1 MIKLVNDTI
10 DKNDVNQ
17 LIEWLGSNPRLTK
30 GPVTLELERKWSD
43 WLGVENS
50 IFCNSGSSANL
61 LMLWALVEAG
71 RISKDAKVVV
81 PSVAWATDLAPVM
94 QLGMTPIL
102 CDSNLHDLSVD
113 INHLEVLFN
122 ETKPDVLLLVSVL
135 GLVPEMESIVQL
147 CKKYNV
153 ILLEDT
159 CESMGSEYQCRK
171 LGTFGL
177 MSSFSTYF
185 GHHISTIEG
194 GFVST
199 NDEELYEVLKS
210 IRSHGWDRDASP
222 EYSKELRDKWK
233 TSDFDSLYTF
243 YHSGFNLRSTDL
255 QAYIGLGQ
263 IDKLDDI
270 CIKRNHNY
278 NLYQDLLSDFRPYML
293 DWPEN
298 FTSNFAYPVIA
309 RNRNK
314 IVKKLQQSNIE
325 VRPMICGSMG
335 TQPFYV
341 KKYGRKELP
350 NVSVIDKYGF
360 YVPNHPGLKEKDIEK
375 IASIIKQ

>member
-71 RISKDAKVVV
+71 RITKDAKVVV

-147 CKKYNV
+147 CDKYNV

-222 EYSKELRDKWK
+222 EYSTELRNKWK

-263 IDKLDDI
+263 IDKLDNI
-270 CIKRNHNY
+270 CIKRNYNY

-309 RNRNK
+309 KNRND
-314 IVKKLQQSNIE
+314 IVKRLQESNIE

-341 KKYGRKELP
+341 RKYGRKELP

-360 YVPNHPGLKEKDIEK
+360 YVPNHPDLKEQEIEK
-375 IASIIKQ
+375 IASIIKK

>member
-1 MIKLVNDTI
+1 MIKLTEDTI
-10 DKNDVNQ
+10 NNNDIDNLVS
-17 LIEWLGSNPRLTK
+17 WLKTYPQLTK
-30 GPVTLELERKWSD
+30 GELTTKLEKKWSN
-43 WLGVENS
+43 WLGVKNS
-50 IFCNSGSSANL
+50 LFCNSGSSANL
-61 LMLWALVEAG
+61 LMLWALIESG
-71 RISKDAKVVV
+71 RITRDSKVVV
-81 PSVAWATDLAPVM
+81 PSVAWATDLAPVI

-102 CDSNLHDLSVD
+102 CDSNLEDLSVD
-113 INHLEVLFN
+113 IKHLEKIFI

-135 GLVPEMESIVQL
+135 GLVPDMKKITEL
-147 CKKYNV
+147 CNQYNV

-159 CESMGSEYQCRK
+159 CESMGSKYKDKK

-199 NDEELYEVLKS
+199 NDDELYEILKS

-222 EYSKELRDKWK
+222 GYSNELRKKWN
-233 TSDFDSLYTF
+233 TSDFNSLYTF

-255 QAYIGLGQ
+255 QAFIGLGQ

-270 CIKRNHNY
+270 CIKRNKNY
-278 NLYQDLLSDFRPYML
+278 KLYQDYLGHEINERGFVS
-293 DWPEN
+293 
-298 FTSNFAYPVIA
+298 SFAYPIISE
-309 RNRNK
+309 RK
-314 IVKKLQQSNIE
+314 HEIVERLIKNDIQ

-341 KKYGRKELP
+341 KKYGRLELP
-350 NVSVIDKYGF
+350 NVSVIDECGF
-360 YVPNHPGLKEKDIEK
+360 YVPNHPDLTDGDIK
-375 IASIIKQ
+375 RITNIIQGYK